1 MRELS
6 AQELAL
12 AIAII
17 VSHRRTR
24 MNRRKRLQ
32 TAYIDDCLSVLENPA
47 FNPNIRRFVDVDH
60 KDQESRR
67 VKLCADTREL
77 YESMEP
83 LIRAMTRE
91 A

>member
-1 MRELS
+1 MRELN

-12 AIAII
+12 AIAIV

-24 MNRRKRLQ
+24 MSRRKRLQ
-32 TAYIDDCLSVLENPA
+32 TAYIDDCLQILDRPALNPKVM
-47 FNPNIRRFVDVDH
+47 RLCSDVEGP
-60 KDQESRR
+60 KEVRR
-67 VKLCADTREL
+67 VQLCEETREL

-83 LIRAMTRE
+83 LIRALTRE

>member
-12 AIAII
+12 AIAIV

-24 MNRRKRLQ
+24 LSRRKRLQ
-32 TAYIDDCLSVLENPA
+32 TAYIDDCLSVLDSPA
-47 FNPNIRRFVDVDH
+47 FNPNIRRFISADH
-60 KDQESRR
+60 KDEEARR
-67 VKLCADTREL
+67 VRVCEDTREL